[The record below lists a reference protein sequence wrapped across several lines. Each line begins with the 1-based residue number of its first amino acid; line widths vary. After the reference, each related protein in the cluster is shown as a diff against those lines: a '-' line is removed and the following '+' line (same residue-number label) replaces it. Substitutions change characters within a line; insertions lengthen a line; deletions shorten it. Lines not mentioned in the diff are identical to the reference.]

1 MQLVYLTSKKY
12 PSSTAD
18 HFFVRNMAEVFS
30 KILSEDFTFIVRQTG
45 PELKSINVKVL
56 YAPSRVR
63 TVYYFF
69 SLPFF
74 IFRRHNCSDCFFFSN
89 DPYLLSV
96 LIFWRKIFGFKYKI
110 CSDWHQIFQ
119 DWRDGY
125 IANNSDFLI
134 STSERLKDLIIKKTG
149 LQKNKIFVAYGG
161 VDLSKFNPNTDI
173 PNLRKQLNLPLDCIL
188 VGYVGFYKT
197 MGMSKGVD
205 MMIESLRFIPD
216 KKVKMVFVGGKPN
229 EIEEY
234 QSLAIKNGV
243 EDRCI
248 FLGVVSQELVPKYEQ
263 TMDMLVIP
271 YPDKPHFRDWGFPM
285 KVYEY
290 MASKKPIIYSNLPI
304 IGEVLEDCAISFEP
318 DNPRDLADKIEKF
331 NSEPK
336 EGIDWAEKALEKVK
350 NFTWQK
356 RAEKITNFLTRN

>member
-161 VDLSKFNPNTDI
+161 VDLSKFNPNTT
-173 PNLRKQLNLPLDCIL
+173 Q
-188 VGYVGFYKT
+188 
-197 MGMSKGVD
+197 
-205 MMIESLRFIPD
+205 
-216 KKVKMVFVGGKPN
+216 
-229 EIEEY
+229 
-234 QSLAIKNGV
+234 
-243 EDRCI
+243 
-248 FLGVVSQELVPKYEQ
+248 
-263 TMDMLVIP
+263 
-271 YPDKPHFRDWGFPM
+271 
-285 KVYEY
+285 
-290 MASKKPIIYSNLPI
+290 
-304 IGEVLEDCAISFEP
+304 
-318 DNPRDLADKIEKF
+318 
-331 NSEPK
+331 
-336 EGIDWAEKALEKVK
+336 
-350 NFTWQK
+350 NF
-356 RAEKITNFLTRN
+356 